1 MQVRLDKFLA
11 DAGIGTRSEVKNII
25 KKKAVTVNGNAVIK
39 PETKVDTDKDEV
51 AVNGKSVTNRGKVT
65 YMLHKPAGYVC
76 ALKDDRF
83 PTVMELVPKSKDLFP
98 VGRLDKDT
106 EGLLL
111 ITNDGE
117 MSHKMLSPRSHVDKM
132 YMAVLESPAEDR
144 YAKQFSEGV
153 DIGDDKLTLPA
164 KLVICDNKSPE
175 LEYLPEEYMECAEQA
190 RVVLLIIHEGRYHQ
204 VKRMF
209 HAVGNEVIYLKRLTF
224 GSLTLPLS
232 LEKGEAVICDS
243 TLT

>member
-25 KKKAVTVNGNAVIK
+25 KKKAVTVNGVIAAK
-39 PETKVDTDKDEV
+39 PEMKVYTEADEV
-51 AVNGKSVTNRGKVT
+51 AVNGKSVANRGKVT

-76 ALKDDRF
+76 ALTDDRF
-83 PTVMELVPKSKDLFP
+83 PTVMELVPKEKDLFP

-117 MSHKMLSPRSHVDKM
+117 MSHRMLSPRSHVYKM
-132 YMAVLESPAEDR
+132 YMAVLEEPAENE
-144 YAKQFSEGV
+144 YVNQFLDGV
-153 DIGDDKLTLPA
+153 DIGDDKPTLPA
-164 KLVICDNKSPE
+164 KLVICDDKSPE
-175 LEYLPEEYMECAEQA
+175 LEYLPEEYMACAEQA
-190 RVVLLIIHEGRYHQ
+190 RVVLLTIHEGRYHQ

-224 GSLTLPLS
+224 GKVTLPLS
-232 LEKGEAVICDS
+232 LEKGEVVICDPI
-243 TLT
+243 LT